1 MSSHRISRAY
11 LGHAASLD
19 HNDRQRAAYDSTG
32 HCVVLA
38 GPGSGKTKT
47 LTLKLAR
54 ILAEDIRAPRGI
66 ACITYSQECARELTR
81 RLEALGLRGG
91 PNLFIGT
98 VHGFCLRHL
107 LMPYAQ
113 IAGLDLPYPL
123 KMATSTQS
131 DTIVRQAGQDL
142 FGQHRHKSGDM
153 GKHRRS
159 VLDRNGLA
167 WRSSTVFTPWAE
179 LSEAML
185 RDEGLIDYDDLIVQ
199 GRKLVV
205 EHDWV
210 LPLIRAKFPVLVVD
224 EYQDLGVA
232 LHDIV
237 QRLAFDGGVRL
248 LAVGD
253 SDQSVYGFNGANGA
267 LLQVLADRPEVER
280 VQLELNYRSADAL
293 IHASELVLG
302 EARGYR
308 ARDPDRQATIAFDT
322 CPNGVTEQ
330 ADHAVNALVARALAA
345 KPGRRLGDIAV
356 LYRDVATGNQVAEA
370 AATAGHLFVRIDSA
384 APYKKCALTSWIED
398 CAGWCAG
405 GWTQAQPTLASL
417 VDRWIG
423 FHDRRFR
430 DKDRRLEVR
439 RLARFLWSQR
449 QDGALALPF
458 VTALRREFLDPL
470 LDATPS
476 LGDQANQVE
485 RMTAALG
492 RGRPLEGLEMRN
504 LGRQDGSS
512 DHLNLMTVHSSK
524 GCEFDVVIMVGLDN
538 GCFPWTNETP
548 EVLAQSRQLF
558 YVGLTRARDA
568 VHLVSSGWV
577 RDSYGRRWNNG
588 RSIFVEELEA
598 RLRQEEDEIEL

>member
-11 LGHAASLD
+11 LAHAPSLD
-19 HNDRQRAAYDSTG
+19 HNERQRAAYDSAG

-54 ILAEDIRAPRGI
+54 ILAEDVRAPRGV

-123 KMATSTQS
+123 KMATTAQS
-131 DTIVRQAGQDL
+131 DAIIRRAGQAQ
-142 FGQHRHKSGDM
+142 FGAHNHKAGDM

-159 VLDRNGLA
+159 VLDRDGAA
-167 WRSSTVFTPWAE
+167 WRFNTVFTPWAE
-179 LSEAML
+179 RSEAML
-185 RDEGLIDYDDLIVQ
+185 RADGLIDYDDLVVQ

-237 QRLAFDGGVRL
+237 ERLAFDGGVRL

-267 LLQVLADRPEVER
+267 LLQDLADRPEVER
-280 VQLELNYRSADAL
+280 VQLELNYRSADA
-293 IHASELVLG
+293 IIRASELVLG

-308 ARDPDRQATIAFDT
+308 ARDPDRQATIAFRT
-322 CPNGVTEQ
+322 CPNGVAEQ
-330 ADHAVNALVARALAA
+330 AAYAVNTLVTQALAD
-345 KPGRRLGDIAV
+345 KPGRRLGDIAI
-356 LYRDVATGNQVAEA
+356 LYRHVDIGSQVADA
-370 AATAGHLFVRIDSA
+370 AAAAGHLFVRVDSA

-405 GWTQAQPTLASL
+405 GWTQAKPTLASL

-430 DKDRRLEVR
+430 DKDRRLEGR

-449 QDGALALPF
+449 QDGAPARAF
-458 VTALRREFLDPL
+458 VEALRRELLDPL
-470 LDATPS
+470 LAATPS
-476 LGDQANQVE
+476 LGDQADQVE
-485 RMTAALG
+485 KMTTALG
-492 RGRPLEGLEMRN
+492 VGEPMDGLEMRN
-504 LGRQDGSS
+504 LGRQDGSP

-538 GCFPWTNETP
+538 GIFPWMNEAP
-548 EVLAQSRQLF
+548 DVLAQSRQLF

-577 RDSYGRRWNNG
+577 RDRYGRRWNDG
-588 RSIFVEELEA
+588 RSIFVEELETS
-598 RLRQEEDEIEL
+598 LQEEDDEFEF